1 MLVFSWKS
9 AVIEEEK
16 VYGKKKDLRKLYRED
31 KKRLNSAMDSL
42 EDSVADKDEFYA
54 RVGAFIDNI

>member
-16 VYGKKKDLRKLYRED
+16 VYGKKKDLRKGLDDWDLFTRMVD
-31 KKRLNSAMDSL
+31 CIVMNKWGD
-42 EDSVADKDEFYA
+42 
-54 RVGAFIDNI
+54 